1 MEYSNLKKY
10 FWNFYSPSLLPYHRF
25 LSIVVIWGYQ
35 DSVQLEI
42 CFGVLLP
49 SYTFYPKKYLNFSK
63 KEKSLAL
70 EIVTW
75 LL

>member
-10 FWNFYSPSLLPYHRF
+10 FWNFYSPSLLPHHRF

-35 DSVQLEI
+35 DSVQFEI

>member
-35 DSVQLEI
+35 DSVQFEI

-49 SYTFYPKKYLNFSK
+49 SYTFYTKKYLNFSK

>member
-25 LSIVVIWGYQ
+25 LPIVVIWGYQ
-35 DSVQLEI
+35 DSVQFEI